1 MLDRGA
7 DRVLALR
14 VLAKALVVDR
24 ILCMHRSRG
33 APQIQHPDEWPQI
46 AAQLRLLPHP
56 QHGKLTHSKSNFTNG
71 IKWQYFAASHAF
83 PLQSPEL
90 RIAGCRS
97 SRGPSPWAEETE
109 RRKEDEMTQDVA
121 DDGNVQG

>member
-1 MLDRGA
+1 MNGRKSQCSSGSFRIRNMVNSLIQ
-7 DRVLALR
+7 
-14 VLAKALVVDR
+14 KA
-24 ILCMHRSRG
+24 ILPTASG
-33 APQIQHPDEWPQI
+33 
-46 AAQLRLLPHP
+46 
-56 QHGKLTHSKSNFTNG
+56 
-71 IKWQYFAASHAF
+71 WQSFAALHAF
-83 PLQSPEL
+83 RLQSPEL